1 MKLIAVTNDE
11 HSVER
16 LVSIISQIK
25 DEVDYIHIREKSKT
39 ARQLMELIDLLKQ
52 NSVPLEKM
60 VIHDRLD
67 VALLSNIRN
76 IHMPSHGLPISQ
88 VRARFPHLRIG
99 CSVHS
104 VEEAKQAE
112 ADGADYVLYGHC
124 YETNCKKGIAPN
136 GIERLQIIQQT
147 LEIPVFAIGGITMD
161 RVSQLQ
167 QLGTEAIAVMSS
179 IFSAPNPLASAHALS
194 KKCREM

>member
-11 HSVER
+11 HSVEQ
-16 LVSIISQIK
+16 LAGIIAQIK

-39 ARQLMELIDLLKQ
+39 ARQLMELIDLLEQ
-52 NSVPLEKM
+52 NNLPMEKI

-67 VALLSNIRN
+67 AALLSNIRN
-76 IHMPSHGLPISQ
+76 VHIPSHGLPISQ

-104 VEEAKQAE
+104 IEGAKQAE
-112 ADGADYVLYGHC
+112 IDGADYVLYGHC
-124 YETNCKKGIAPN
+124 FETDCKKGIVPN
-136 GIERLQIIQQT
+136 GVERLEIIQQT
-147 LEIPVFAIGGITMD
+147 LEIPVFAIGGITID

-167 QLGTEAIAVMSS
+167 QLGTKAIAVMSG
-179 IFSAPNPLASAHALS
+179 IFSAQDPYASAHAFS